1 MAPCLV
7 PVDGF
12 APVSGL
18 SRSLGEVHAEDLAPA
33 ESRDVA
39 PAESRDVA
47 PAAAGAEA
55 EGPEREWTPSE
66 RYEPSAPAP
75 EQSSARLLEL
85 VALADEEPELATSS
99 RT

>member
-12 APVSGL
+12 APVGGL

-39 PAESRDVA
+39 PA
-47 PAAAGAEA
+47 AAGAEA
-55 EGPEREWTPSE
+55 EGPERERTPSE